1 MANDDILRKDL
12 FANGLKNVSQSDWIR
27 AAGKFN
33 LTISRSNSG
42 TSHYLSLR
50 DPKNNN
56 INDPKSLISTVMPN
70 LYKEANK
77 TIFKNILRYGKKNNI
92 SEDDIW
98 KALGL
103 L

>member
-12 FANGLKNVSQSDWIR
+12 FANGLKNISQLDWIR
-27 AAGKFN
+27 TADKLN
-33 LTISRSNSG
+33 LTISRSKSG

-50 DPKNNN
+50 DPKNTNP
-56 INDPKSLISTVMPN
+56 NDSKSLISTVMPN

-77 TIFKNILRYGKKNNI
+77 TIFKNILRYGKNNGI

-98 KALGL
+98 KALGKL
-103 L
+103 